1 MVPPRTAP
9 VVWINGFP
17 GSGKLTV
24 ATAVAALDKTVIVLD
39 NHKLIDPVEARFA
52 RIHPSYQHERSLF
65 RQAILDR
72 YVYDVATLSRLV
84 IFTDFQSNNALGR
97 VVASEYKDA
106 AFKAGR
112 PFVPVYLTC
121 DEATNLERVASPDR
135 LGSGTNKLTDPQVLG
150 DLRSRCE
157 LYQFDGGCLGLTV
170 DSTSL
175 IPSEVAAKIVEFAWN
190 SASSLADGA
199 DGPGWERA
207 RSGLDI
213 PIVADCSL
221 LNEK

>member
-1 MVPPRTAP
+1 MAPATARTAP

-24 ATAVAALDKTVIVLD
+24 AMAVAALDKTAIVLD
-39 NHKLIDPVEARFA
+39 NHKLIDPVEARFS
-52 RIHPSYQHERSLF
+52 RTHPSYQHERRLF

-72 YVYDVATLSRLV
+72 HVCNMATLSRLV
-84 IFTDFQSNNALGR
+84 IFTDFQSNNALGW
-97 VVASEYKDA
+97 VVASEYKAA

-112 PFVPVYLTC
+112 PFVPIYITC

-135 LGSGTNKLTDPQVLG
+135 LGSGTNKLTNPQVLG

-157 LYQFDGGCLGLTV
+157 LYQFDSCPGLTV

-175 IPSEVAAKIVEFAWN
+175 APSAVAAKIVEFAWN
-190 SASSLADGA
+190 RASSPADGA
-199 DGPGWERA
+199 DEAGEGVGRA
-207 RSGLDI
+207 
-213 PIVADCSL
+213 
-221 LNEK
+221 